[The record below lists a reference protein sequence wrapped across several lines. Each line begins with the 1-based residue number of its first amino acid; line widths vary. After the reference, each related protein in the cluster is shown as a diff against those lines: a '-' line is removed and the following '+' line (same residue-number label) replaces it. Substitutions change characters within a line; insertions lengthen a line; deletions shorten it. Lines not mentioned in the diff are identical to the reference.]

1 MDTQHKVLG
10 VFQIIKFFVSFG
22 VRYKVRSK
30 LTSILFKVGAA
41 MI

>member
-10 VFQIIKFFVSFG
+10 VFPIILFIVSFG

-30 LTSILFKVGAA
+30 LTSMLLKVGTA